1 MISLLSPASPELDDP
16 DFALLAHFA
25 KHLGRAS
32 KAARFTVK
40 SGEKRSKKKGHGM
53 EMLELRPY
61 QMSDDLRHIDWRVTA
76 RTGHTHTRLYAQEN
90 DHQRLLFLDL
100 SPAAYF
106 STRFAFISTRFIQ
119 LAGLIAWR
127 SEQQGDKLLY
137 NLRFGNQ
144 TVEHLNKSS
153 VWNML
158 NQLKNASKV
167 QNREYLAPK
176 NLGWHGSKIA
186 TKARNKDIIILT
198 DKQQWS
204 AEEQISLQ
212 QLAKHNQIHW
222 IQIFDHH
229 TFELPPGQYQFADA
243 DGMKSVKITKKSSE
257 QAKKD
262 FFEQNNTM
270 RQRLA
275 RIGIRHQL
283 FDISEP
289 PEGIARRLL
298 DQGALR

>member
-1 MISLLSPASPELDDP
+1 MNPLLSPTSPELNDS
-16 DFALLAHFA
+16 DFALLAHYA

-32 KAARFTVK
+32 SAARFTLK

-61 QMSDDLRHIDWRVTA
+61 QTSDDLRHIDWRVTA

-90 DHQRLLFLDL
+90 DHQRILLLDL
-100 SPAAYF
+100 SPDAYF
-106 STRFAFISTRFIQ
+106 STRYAFISTRFIQ

-137 NLRFGNQ
+137 NLSFGGQ
-144 TVEHLNKSS
+144 SLEHLNKSS
-153 VWNML
+153 VWGMIS
-158 NQLKNASKV
+158 QLKNASKTS
-167 QNREYLAPK
+167 NRNHQATSD
-176 NLGWHGSKIA
+176 LGWYGSKV
-186 TKARNKDIIILT
+186 TSKARNKDIIILT
-198 DKQQWS
+198 DKQHWDAKQQT
-204 AEEQISLQ
+204 ALQ

-222 IQIFDHH
+222 VQIFDHH
-229 TFELPPGQYQFADA
+229 SFELPPGQYQFADA
-243 DGMKSVKITKKSSE
+243 MGTTSVKISKKSSE

-262 FFEQNNTM
+262 FFEQNATM

-275 RIGIRHQL
+275 KIGIRHQL

-289 PEGIARRLL
+289 PEGIARYLL
-298 DQGALR
+298 NQGALR